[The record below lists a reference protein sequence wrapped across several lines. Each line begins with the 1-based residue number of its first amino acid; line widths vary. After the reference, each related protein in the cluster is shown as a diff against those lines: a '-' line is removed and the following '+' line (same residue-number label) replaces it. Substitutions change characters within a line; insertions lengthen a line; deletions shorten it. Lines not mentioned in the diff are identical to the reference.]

1 MPTAGSLQE
10 IAREHTKIHA
20 KGKGGNTKFT
30 CNHCNKEFTGSQT
43 RQLAHLTGTS
53 GSGVAACQEIDDDL
67 RNAINIEVD
76 RLGRVKSGSK
86 ASSNHIDIPGQVP
99 CNVTASLTDP
109 MISIMLSAQMLSSVL
124 PKDLDSQQLQS
135 HLQTKG
141 PLIQL
146 LQSSSMPM
154 GYLCTLSGNCDSL
167 HCHCTLK
174 ITNNIS
180 AFDAGL
186 LYSRRCVRLSARAMW
201 LTGALLTTP
210 CVQICWMLSNVV

>member
-10 IAREHTKIHA
+10 IAREHTKVHA

-30 CNHCNKEFTGSQT
+30 CNHCNKGFTGSQT

-86 ASSNHIDIPGQVP
+86 NHINIPGQVP
-99 CNVTASLTDP
+99 RNVTASLTDP

-141 PLIQL
+141 PLI
-146 LQSSSMPM
+146 
-154 GYLCTLSGNCDSL
+154 
-167 HCHCTLK
+167 
-174 ITNNIS
+174 
-180 AFDAGL
+180 
-186 LYSRRCVRLSARAMW
+186 
-201 LTGALLTTP
+201 
-210 CVQICWMLSNVV
+210 